1 MNYTAPNSAQ
11 LTHLISTLR
20 PPLKPVRQI
29 RQPTYF
35 PKHYRTLREI
45 DVKRIVM
52 ARFHS
57 LTDCSKIFASFPE
70 ISKRHRIP
78 LSTCF
83 YAIKAFQQRG
93 LAYVNKR
100 LTNTRPPRTFKIKD
114 AVLGY
119 LKSYET
125 LQKWTGLT
133 LLQRCKLIRKEFG
146 IALSP
151 SGLKRFY
158 NRQGVKY
165 LTCSYSYQQ
174 SMVLT
179 KQ

>member
-1 MNYTAPNSAQ
+1 MPVKRKYKSQNSTATFPDMNYTAPNSAQ

-83 YAIKAFQQRG
+83 YAIKAFQQCG
-93 LAYVNKR
+93 LAYV
-100 LTNTRPPRTFKIKD
+100 TNVWQTHDLHGPSKSKMQFWDIWKVTRRCKNGQAWHCFKD
-114 AVLGY
+114 A
-119 LKSYET
+119 S
-125 LQKWTGLT
+125 
-133 LLQRCKLIRKEFG
+133 
-146 IALSP
+146 
-151 SGLKRFY
+151 
-158 NRQGVKY
+158 
-165 LTCSYSYQQ
+165 
-174 SMVLT
+174 
-179 KQ
+179 

>member
-1 MNYTAPNSAQ
+1 MYLTATIPPINYTAPNSYQ
-11 LTHLISTLR
+11 LQHLISTLR
-20 PPLKPVRQI
+20 PPIKPMRQI

-35 PKHYRTLREI
+35 AKHYRTLKEI

-57 LTDCSKIFASFPE
+57 LTDCSTVHSTFPA
-70 ISKRHRIP
+70 ISRRHRIP

-146 IALSP
+146 IALSI
-151 SGLKRFY
+151 SGLKKF
-158 NRQGVKY
+158 
-165 LTCSYSYQQ
+165 
-174 SMVLT
+174 
-179 KQ
+179 